1 VVNTDNA
8 IVPLF
13 AYRFSTKPID
23 LKTGLYY
30 YTYRYYDPLTGR
42 WPSRDPIKEK
52 GGLNLYSFLNNSTL
66 FNFDVLGLAGFGDR
80 YGLPERFWNWYHRQY
95 KCPGDPDIEKDDAL
109 DLYDEWLE
117 EGEPNP
123 EGTKTKPPKN
133 EQPESEP
140 EPELEP
146 SPDTE
151 PSPVAP
157 PQPHNEDGLTT
168 EQKVA
173 VGAGAVGV
181 GYLLYRGARMIPS
194 LFPALWPTIPA
205 NLAIP

>member
-80 YGLPERFWNWYHRQY
+80 YGLPERFWN
-95 KCPGDPDIEKDDAL
+95 CITGST
-109 DLYDEWLE
+109 
-117 EGEPNP
+117 N
-123 EGTKTKPPKN
+123 
-133 EQPESEP
+133 
-140 EPELEP
+140 
-146 SPDTE
+146 
-151 PSPVAP
+151 
-157 PQPHNEDGLTT
+157 
-168 EQKVA
+168 
-173 VGAGAVGV
+173 
-181 GYLLYRGARMIPS
+181 ARVILISRKM
-194 LFPALWPTIPA
+194 TR
-205 NLAIP
+205 